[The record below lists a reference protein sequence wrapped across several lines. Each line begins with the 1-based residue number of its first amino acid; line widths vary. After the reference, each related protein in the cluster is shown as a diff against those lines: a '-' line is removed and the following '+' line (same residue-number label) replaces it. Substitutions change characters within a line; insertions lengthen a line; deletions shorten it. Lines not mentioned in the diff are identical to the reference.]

1 MFLNFVFVFVYI
13 ARIYILLSFTNEPR
27 PFGELHN
34 RESLLSDN
42 QLWAQRI
49 CWATN
54 RKIYF
59 LRVIM
64 AICGA
69 TRKTCFLS
77 TQPMAIYRRWATK
90 HSFLMTQA
98 LSYLLSKATGSK
110 YMQLCR
116 NHTHF
121 VRIFSANTWLRSCMR
136 SWCNLPLLRG
146 GERNRWR
153 NLSQKISIQ
162 TGLGLRYTMWTQ
174 QSVYN
179 KQALL
184 PIYSSVTM
192 PS

>member
-1 MFLNFVFVFVYI
+1 MNQGLLASYTTGKVCFLTTNYGHNEFVELQIGKFIFWGSSWRS
-13 ARIYILLSFTNEPR
+13 A
-27 PFGELHN
+27 ELHG
-34 RESLLSDN
+34 RLV
-42 QLWAQRI
+42 
-49 CWATN
+49 
-54 RKIYF
+54 F
-59 LRVIM
+59 FV
-64 AICGA
+64 
-69 TRKTCFLS
+69 
-77 TQPMAIYRRWATK
+77 QPMAIYRRWATK